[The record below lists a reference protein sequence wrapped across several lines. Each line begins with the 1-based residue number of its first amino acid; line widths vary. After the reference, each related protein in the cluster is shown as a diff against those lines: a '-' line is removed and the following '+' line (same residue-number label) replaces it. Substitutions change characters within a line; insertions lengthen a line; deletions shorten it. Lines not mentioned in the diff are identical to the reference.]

1 MNDQETGLDSNKCIS
16 YQTIENKDSIP
27 CEIKLN
33 NYIYGCDI
41 CLNACIR
48 NIKAPKVENEFLP
61 TPEVKNLI
69 SKIEN
74 EELEKTDF
82 NKIRKISAMERIKFE
97 KLLLNL
103 ATNKKA

>member
-1 MNDQETGLDSNKCIS
+1 MPQDV
-16 YQTIENKDSIP
+16 
-27 CEIKLN
+27 KLN

-61 TPEVKNLI
+61 TQELKNLI
-69 SKIEN
+69 SKIEK

-82 NKIRKISAMERIKFE
+82 NKVRKISAMERVKYE
-97 KLLLNL
+97 KLLSNIESISVSLS
-103 ATNKKA
+103 